1 MLSKI
6 LLRRESPGCRL
17 SSPYR
22 SFVMLGIGQ
31 IWGCPKCWSIW
42 DYLGVNLTDFSPRKG
57 NKCHQ
62 MSQDEPN
69 CSPAAESEATCRVWV
84 FIRFRGT
91 SLTTS
96 IFQAASNLWPL
107 GAFGLTAMNM
117 WLALAAKR
125 FDFILS
131 WVFLFRFRQVFR
143 SLEVL
148 CFFPSCFS
156 TRKLPRSQCYP
167 PARLQNRCL
176 QHMIFFPQK
185 QFRTFRSQVSLP
197 SILQSLTL
205 RPLAAGMSGMC
216 GCTVAEKESPH
227 GA

>member
-1 MLSKI
+1 
-6 LLRRESPGCRL
+6 
-17 SSPYR
+17 
-22 SFVMLGIGQ
+22 MLGIGH

-42 DYLGVNLTDFSPRKG
+42 GWIWLTFPYFSPRKG
-57 NKCHQ
+57 KKCHQ

-69 CSPAAESEATCRVWV
+69 SSPAAESEATCRVWV

-107 GAFGLTAMNM
+107 GAFGFTAMNM

-148 CFFPSCFS
+148 CFFPSGFS
-156 TRKLPRSQCYP
+156 TRKLPRKSVLPTSEIAESMLATYDILSSETVSDVSVP
-167 PARLQNRCL
+167 GESAKHFAESHLTPLGRRDVRDVRLHCCWKRKSPRCQWIL
-176 QHMIFFPQK
+176 
-185 QFRTFRSQVSLP
+185 RSLM
-197 SILQSLTL
+197 LLTQSW
-205 RPLAAGMSGMC
+205 
-216 GCTVAEKESPH
+216 
-227 GA
+227 